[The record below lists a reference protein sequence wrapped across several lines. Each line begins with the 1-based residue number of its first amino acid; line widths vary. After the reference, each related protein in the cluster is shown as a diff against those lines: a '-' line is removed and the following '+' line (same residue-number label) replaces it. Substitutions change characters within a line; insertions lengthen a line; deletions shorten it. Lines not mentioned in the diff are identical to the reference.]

1 MSMDSCE
8 YIELSWADFRDVWQL
23 KAWLS
28 GLLVLILF
36 PPLTSASYFASL
48 CTISPYVNRG

>member
-1 MSMDSCE
+1 MDSCE
-8 YIELSWADFRDVWQL
+8 YVELSRADFHDVWQL

-36 PPLTSASYFASL
+36 LPLTSASYFVSL
-48 CTISPYVNRG
+48 CAVSLYGKRGQW